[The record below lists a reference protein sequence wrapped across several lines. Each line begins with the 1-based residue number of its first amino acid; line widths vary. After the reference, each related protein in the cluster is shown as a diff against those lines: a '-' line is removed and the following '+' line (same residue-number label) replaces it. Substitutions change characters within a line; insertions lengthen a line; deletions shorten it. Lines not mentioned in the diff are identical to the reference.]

1 MLQRPSFFYFFIFQL
16 YDMRDELALGLI
28 ETRGLIAA
36 LEAADAALKAA
47 DVNVIS
53 LDRVDA
59 ALVTVKL
66 VGEVA
71 AVQSAVDAGSAAAAR
86 VGQLVGSHVIPRPD
100 AELNDQ
106 LIYTTISSKKKPA
119 VEKSA
124 KSKSPKQESAKTDSG
139 KPAVNVVT
147 IPEAEIEVL
156 SSDESDEDDTV
167 LPIDSVAVI
176 ADEASLNAMSVQDLR
191 RFARTIQG
199 FPIQGREISRSDKQS
214 LITLILQHKK

>member
-1 MLQRPSFFYFFIFQL
+1 
-16 YDMRDELALGLI
+16 MRDELALGLI

-47 DVNVIS
+47 DVKVIS

-71 AVQSAVDAGSAAAAR
+71 AVQSAVDAGNAAAAR
-86 VGQLVGSHVIPRPD
+86 VGELIGSHVIPRPD

-124 KSKSPKQESAKTDSG
+124 KSKSPKTESAKSDAS
-139 KPAVNVVT
+139 KPDGVKSESAKSAVNVVT
-147 IPEAEIEVL
+147 IPDEEVEVL
-156 SSDESDEDDTV
+156 SPDDTDDDDAI